1 MLLYRYINIDS
12 EVHELWNQKSQLR
25 FTNSETSDSL
35 FHQIQALLA
44 SLCSGEDAVRLNKTD
59 VRKTG
64 SMTSAQ

>member
-12 EVHELWNQKSQLR
+12 EVHELWNQKSQLC
-25 FTNSETSDSL
+25 FTNSVTSDSL